1 MSDAEKWLDETT
13 SALSEEEMRS
23 KWQKALR
30 EGEALLTESEFEGAP
45 FSADEMLAALL
56 PELEWYQEKI
66 LSDDEG
72 EKWWYCHQVRQN
84 ILTVTFTPAT
94 RAFMVMA
101 LHRCRDRAFEAG
113 DLDKVLLCSFCGALV
128 GGRGALETSSLARG
142 LLRHFRAGAE
152 IPPETTDEVR
162 RSLAVY
168 EEYEQLGEEHDPF
181 LKWALDGEQNP
192 DPNPLRL
199 DEELLDRILEL
210 SSAIEGGNPPV
221 ALFRQEDMAELYNA
235 SGMMYLGFMESDDEA
250 MSQEAYYRVVSKL
263 GGESRRYLGGIH
275 GTEAWEEV
283 RTRLSIAASNC
294 AMSTEA
300 DQRRWEQPMRD
311 ALATL
316 DHFDRGNHPVL
327 RSVLLQQVMRAHT
340 ESMQRM
346 RQTMAEQGVGPQ
358 AP

>member
-23 KWQKALR
+23 KWQKALK
-30 EGEALLTESEFEGAP
+30 EGKALLAESEFEGAP
-45 FSADEMLAALL
+45 FSADEMLGVLL

-84 ILTVTFTPAT
+84 LLTVTFTPAT

-113 DLDKVLLCSFCGALV
+113 DLDKVLLCAFCGALIS
-128 GGRGALETSSLARG
+128 GRGALETSSLARE

-152 IPPETTDEVR
+152 VPPETTDEVR

-168 EEYEQLGEEHDPF
+168 EEYEQLGEDHDPF

-192 DPNPLRL
+192 NPNPLRL

-210 SSAIEGGNPPV
+210 ASAIEGGSLPV
-221 ALFRQEDMAELYNA
+221 ALFRQEDVAELYNA
-235 SGMMYLGFMESDDEA
+235 SGMMYLGLMETDDEA
-250 MSQEAYYRVVSKL
+250 MSQEANYRVISKL
-263 GGESRRYLGGIH
+263 GGESRRYLGRIH
-275 GTEAWEEV
+275 GTEAWGEV
-283 RTRLSIAASNC
+283 HTRLSIAASNC
-294 AMSTEA
+294 AMATEA

-316 DHFDRGNHPVL
+316 DDFDRGNHPVL
-327 RSVLLQQVMRAHT
+327 RSVLLQQISRAHA

-346 RQTMAEQGVGPQ
+346 RKAMEERGKRQESP
-358 AP
+358 